1 MKAYAFAVV
10 GGGPAGMAAATLA
23 AELGLA
29 TVLFDEQGAPGGQ
42 IYRGV
47 EEVARHRG
55 QDFALLGDDYRQGV
69 GLVDAF
75 RRGGAEYAPNSSVWE
90 VTRERTLGISRD
102 GVATLIAADRILLAC
117 GAMERPVPIPDW
129 TLPGVMGAGAAQTLL
144 KSAAIV
150 PDTDTVLAGSGPLL
164 FLVAWQL
171 ARAGV
176 PLRAVLLTTPGR
188 QYWRALKHLPRAV
201 RAGPD
206 LWKGLRWIRDLRR
219 FGIPILGGVGNL
231 RAEGDGRLEA
241 VRFVHRGTPQRLA
254 AGLLLLHE
262 GVVPNTQ
269 LSLSIGCRHDWDQM
283 QRCWRPATD
292 EWGNTD
298 TEGIAVAGDC
308 DGISGAPAAAHLGRL
323 AALEAAYR
331 LGRLDRSQRDPKA
344 AVERAAL
351 ARHLRIRR
359 FLEVLFQPAPAVR
372 FPEDDSTVVCRCE
385 EVTAGEL
392 RRVIALGCPGPNQA
406 KAFTRCGMGPCQ
418 GRMCGLTVSE
428 LMAAA
433 RGVSVPEVGHYRVR
447 PPIKPVTV
455 GEIAALGGVEA
466 EVSDL
471 GGLPS
476 MRRS

>member
-1 MKAYAFAVV
+1 M
-10 GGGPAGMAAATLA
+10 
-23 AELGLA
+23 
-29 TVLFDEQGAPGGQ
+29 
-42 IYRGV
+42 
-47 EEVARHRG
+47 
-55 QDFALLGDDYRQGV
+55 
-69 GLVDAF
+69 
-75 RRGGAEYAPNSSVWE
+75 
-90 VTRERTLGISRD
+90 
-102 GVATLIAADRILLAC
+102 
-117 GAMERPVPIPDW
+117 
-129 TLPGVMGAGAAQTLL
+129 
-144 KSAAIV
+144 
-150 PDTDTVLAGSGPLL
+150 
-164 FLVAWQL
+164 
-171 ARAGV
+171 
-176 PLRAVLLTTPGR
+176 
-188 QYWRALKHLPRAV
+188 
-201 RAGPD
+201 
-206 LWKGLRWIRDLRR
+206 
-219 FGIPILGGVGNL
+219 
-231 RAEGDGRLEA
+231 
-241 VRFVHRGTPQRLA
+241 
-254 AGLLLLHE
+254 
-262 GVVPNTQ
+262 
-269 LSLSIGCRHDWDQM
+269 
-283 QRCWRPATD
+283 
-292 EWGNTD
+292 
-298 TEGIAVAGDC
+298 AGDC

-331 LGRLDRSQRDPKA
+331 LGRLDRSQRDRRA

-372 FPEDDSTVVCRCE
+372 VPEDDSTVVCRCE

-433 RGVSVPEVGHYRVR
+433 RGVSVPEIGHYRVR